1 MPKFRDL
8 MAASAIVAIAFNTVE
23 ASASTPKSAL
33 KELQSRPPQ
42 SDSWQT
48 VAETPDPSSTLPEAE
63 TVADSPTEAI
73 ETAAP
78 TDAAPLPSLENS
90 IDPPTLPASEP
101 ETAASANITDNAT
114 LTLTFLKNS
123 TETPIST
130 PTELNITESDTAET
144 PEITD
149 EETLPSLEGSAE
161 IPVST
166 PNVTESET
174 AALSP
179 EPAPEP
185 VPVEVAAPT
194 LPNALVQAQ
203 HHNPETLTE
212 DTAQIPLNP
221 ETDPTPPERIAPNP
235 NPLLFP
241 TRPSE
246 VEIRDEVPITLEQA
260 VEHAWKNNLELQRS
274 ILELERSREAIQE
287 ARAAF
292 FPTVDAQAAYTRTDS
307 ASANLT
313 EEERNDEIEATNRD
327 REAQNI
333 LREQQGLP
341 PLPLSPLATSI
352 SNTLN
357 GQIQLGYDIYTS
369 GERSAR
375 LKVAEHQA
383 RIDELEVERISE
395 EVRLDVST
403 AYYNLQ
409 EADENVRINEAAVR
423 NAGKSLED
431 ARALERAGVGT
442 QFDVLRAEVNLANAE
457 QDLSESLGDQRTT
470 RRQLS
475 QLLNISQT
483 ANLFAADDVKIAG
496 LWEPSLEQTIVLA
509 LKNRAE
515 LEQQLVQ
522 RDVSEQQRR
531 LALSQIGPQLR
542 VTANV
547 NLLSDLDEDFDT
559 AGGSSIQLLASWR
572 LFDGGAARSQARQQE
587 INGEIAA
594 NQFAD
599 LRNQFRFQVEQFYSE
614 LEANLESI
622 QTAQKALEQSREALE
637 LARLRFQAGVGT
649 QTEVIDSETDLTR
662 AEGNLVTAILG
673 YNRSLVGLQRAVSN
687 FPLTDSVLE

>member
-8 MAASAIVAIAFNTVE
+8 MAASAIVAIAFNSVE

-48 VAETPDPSSTLPEAE
+48 IAETPDPSSTLPEAE

-73 ETAAP
+73 LQRNRYVHPTGYANAIETTAP
-78 TDAAPLPSLENS
+78 TDAAPLPSPDDS
-90 IDPPTLPASEP
+90 TDPPILPAPEP

-130 PTELNITESDTAET
+130 PTELNSSESETAET
-144 PEITD
+144 PEIKND
-149 EETLPSLEGSAE
+149 AALPSWEGSAE
-161 IPVST
+161 TPVSP

-179 EPAPEP
+179 EP

-194 LPNALVQAQ
+194 LPDSLVQAQ
-203 HHNPETLTE
+203 QNSPDTLTE
-212 DTAQIPLNP
+212 NTAQIPLNP
-221 ETDPTPPERIAPNP
+221 ETDPTPPERIEPSP

-246 VEIRDEVPITLEQA
+246 VEIQNEVPITLEQA

-274 ILELERSREAIQE
+274 ILELERSREAIRE

-307 ASANLT
+307 AAQNLN
-313 EEERNDEIEATNRD
+313 EEATNRQ
-327 REAQNI
+327 REEA
-333 LREQQGLP
+333 GLP
-341 PLPLSPLATSI
+341 PVDISSV
-352 SNTLN
+352 SNTLT

-375 LKVAEHQA
+375 LKIAEHQA
-383 RIDELEVERISE
+383 RIDELDVERISE

-423 NAGKSLED
+423 NAEKSLED

-442 QFDVLRAEVNLANAE
+442 QFDVLRAEVNLANAQ
-457 QDLSESLGDQRTT
+457 QDLSSSLGDQRTT
-470 RRQLS
+470 RRQLA

-483 ANLFAADDVKIAG
+483 ANLLAADDVKIAG

-515 LEQQLVQ
+515 LEQLLVQ

-531 LALSQIGPQLR
+531 LALSQIGPQVR
-542 VTANV
+542 VTANYNV
-547 NLLSDLDEDFDT
+547 LEDLDDSLGF
-559 AGGSSIQLLASWR
+559 ASGSSIQLLASWR
-572 LFDGGAARSQARQQE
+572 LFDGGAARSAARQQE

-622 QTAQKALEQSREALE
+622 QTAQKALEQAQEALE

-687 FPLTDSVLE
+687 FPLTDPVLE